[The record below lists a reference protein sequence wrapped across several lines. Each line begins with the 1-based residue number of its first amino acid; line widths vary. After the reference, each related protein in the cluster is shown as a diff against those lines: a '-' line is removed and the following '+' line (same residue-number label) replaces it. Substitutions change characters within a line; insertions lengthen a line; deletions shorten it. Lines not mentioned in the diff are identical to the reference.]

1 MKASPEELLFDDQVF
16 LRQVAA
22 GMRGTLT
29 VRQTRPAALAR
40 LRNLMAVLVSDKSDR
55 LDKSDRKAEVAANVM
70 ICLINHRENSIE
82 LRLTTKGGF
91 KYNG

>member
-29 VRQTRPAALAR
+29 VLGRPVPPIWPGCATSWL
-40 LRNLMAVLVSDKSDR
+40 
-55 LDKSDRKAEVAANVM
+55 
-70 ICLINHRENSIE
+70 
-82 LRLTTKGGF
+82 F
-91 KYNG
+91 